1 MVVTLYN
8 NSSDNR
14 NLTKSL
20 SVVRMAGNV
29 ILHEDSSIY
38 RPHFTIRGIGDE
50 NDVLLTNVNYCYI
63 PRFQR
68 YYYIDNI
75 VIGAG
80 AQKEYYCSCDV
91 LMSFAA
97 QIRALRGV
105 HVVRKNDKP
114 TYTIDTRLP
123 MTPNKTIETIKLK
136 TGAFDSGVF
145 NLKTADNN
153 SYNYILTVS
162 GGGTNDS

>member
-1 MVVTLYN
+1 MQITVYNVTDDY
-8 NSSDNR
+8 R
-14 NLTKSL
+14 KLTKTL
-20 SVVRMAGNV
+20 TAAVNYACEL
-29 ILHEDSSIY
+29 LHPCSIY
-38 RPHFTIRGIGDE
+38 EPTFILNSNE
-50 NDVLLTNVNYCYI
+50 NLFSVNYCYV
-63 PRFQR
+63 PRFHR
-68 YYYIDNI
+68 YYFITNI
-75 VIGAG
+75 STDSGGRIIFNA
-80 AQKEYYCSCDV
+80 KCDV
-91 LMSFAA
+91 LMSFAT

-123 MTPNKTIETIKLK
+123 MTPNKTVETIKLK

-162 GGGTNDS
+162 GGGTNDG